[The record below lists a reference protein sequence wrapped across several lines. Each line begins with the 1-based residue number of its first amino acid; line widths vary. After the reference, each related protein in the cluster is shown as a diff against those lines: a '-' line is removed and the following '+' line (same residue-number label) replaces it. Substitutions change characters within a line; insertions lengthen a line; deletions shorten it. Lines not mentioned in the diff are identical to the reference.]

1 MTTGYPEH
9 PQTAHQGELPV
20 ATAEQAEELCA
31 AIERMMDPLK
41 TVIEAE
47 TRHLKAMNIAEAEL
61 LQEDKKALAGAYMRE
76 ISRYKAQAP
85 AVRALAPARIE
96 RLAQRHMA
104 FRASILENE
113 RILDSL
119 RSASAALIRK
129 TAERMGE
136 QSGGPRT
143 YSRSA
148 SGPGAAK
155 PAAVAINRRA

>member
-1 MTTGYPEH
+1 MTTGHPQH
-9 PQTAHQGELPV
+9 PQTMPQGLPPV

-31 AIERMMDPLK
+31 AIERAMEPLK
-41 TVIEAE
+41 SLVEAE

-61 LQEDKKALAGAYMRE
+61 LQDDKKALAGAYMRE
-76 ISRYKAQAP
+76 ITRYKAQAA
-85 AVRALAPARIE
+85 AVRDLAPARIE

-119 RSASAALIRK
+119 RSVSATLIRK

-136 QSGGPRT
+136 QTGGPRT

-148 SGPGAAK
+148 AGPGTAK
-155 PAAVAINRRA
+155 PAAVAVNRRA

>member
-1 MTTGYPEH
+1 MTSSNPAH
-9 PQTAHQGELPV
+9 PQATRRETPPV
-20 ATAEQAEELCA
+20 ATAEQAEALCT
-31 AIERMMDPLK
+31 AIENAMEPLK
-41 TVIEAE
+41 SVVESE

-61 LQEDKKALAGAYMRE
+61 LQDNKKALAGAYMRE
-76 ISRYKAQAP
+76 ISRYKAQAS
-85 AVRALAPARIE
+85 AIRALVPARIE

-119 RSASAALIRK
+119 RAVSATLIRK

-143 YSRSA
+143 YSSSA
-148 SGPGAAK
+148 GGPAPAR
-155 PAAVAINRRA
+155 PAAVAVNRTT